1 MTDNGVPAIVP
12 ATPGLSAHPVAL
24 TGKRELF
31 AQRMAALGNAT
42 EAYRRTYRRRG
53 ASPAALRVR
62 AHELAHSSDVAARV
76 RQLLAES
83 AGDAVIATKARMARL
98 QTIVEADPAE
108 LVRIVSEPC
117 PDCWPAAVPPTGHES
132 GSDGSPL
139 QGSQNALHGHPREDC
154 PACRGYGVR
163 RVVVTPTDE
172 LSPAARMLLRS
183 VRQKASGEI
192 EIRMHDQLVAS
203 DQLNRMQGSY
213 APDRSLDLTA
223 HVNVDFA
230 TMTLEQQ
237 ADFIR
242 GLGAR

>member
-1 MTDNGVPAIVP
+1 MTDNGVPAVVP
-12 ATPGLSAHPVAL
+12 AAAGLVAHPVAL
-24 TGKRELF
+24 TKKRELF
-31 AQRMAALGNAT
+31 AQRLAALGNAT

-83 AGDAVIATKARMARL
+83 AGDAVVATQARMARL
-98 QTIVEADPAE
+98 QAIVEADPAE
-108 LVRIVSEPC
+108 LVRVVRVPC
-117 PDCWPAAVPPTGHES
+117 PACWPAAEAQANAEQGGEAA
-132 GSDGSPL
+132 PL
-139 QGSQNALHGHPREDC
+139 QGAQDAPREGC
-154 PACRGYGVR
+154 LACHGDGARQ
-163 RVVVTPTDE
+163 VVITPTDD
-172 LSPAARMLLRS
+172 LSPAARMLLKG
-183 VRQKASGEI
+183 VRQKATGEI
-192 EIRMHDQLVAS
+192 EVRLHDQLTAS

-213 APDRSLDLTA
+213 APDRSLGLTA
-223 HVNVDFA
+223 HVNVDFS

>member
-1 MTDNGVPAIVP
+1 M
-12 ATPGLSAHPVAL
+12 
-24 TGKRELF
+24 
-31 AQRMAALGNAT
+31 
-42 EAYRRTYRRRG
+42 
-53 ASPAALRVR
+53 
-62 AHELAHSSDVAARV
+62 
-76 RQLLAES
+76 
-83 AGDAVIATKARMARL
+83 
-98 QTIVEADPAE
+98 
-108 LVRIVSEPC
+108 
-117 PDCWPAAVPPTGHES
+117 
-132 GSDGSPL
+132 
-139 QGSQNALHGHPREDC
+139 
-154 PACRGYGVR
+154 R

-213 APDRSLDLTA
+213 APDRSLGLTA